1 MSKKYIGQIDN
12 PNFVYPNNN
21 LEQYDIEI
29 VHDINN
35 QSVQGSISGFTATS
49 ATSTGITL
57 TFFYY
62 WTSNGAEPFILDDG
76 NYSFLSV
83 HMMEPSLT
91 YFKPWRTVYN
101 AEGSANTEKSDTVTF
116 TVTPAMMGVNS
127 FTSGNYY
134 FEIRM
139 LGKRATYPL
148 NSTLTLSIAGPTP
161 TPTVTPTLT
170 TTPTSTPGASP
181 TPTVTP
187 SATPNQISTIYKSG
201 ATINVTDTGYIK
213 YDTSTDTDVYQFI
226 NTLGVVTLTACIDC
240 STIFIGVPFADVAN
254 FTIIQCGTGCSG
266 VPTPS
271 PTPTSSPA
279 ASYGYYQMTD
289 CQNYF
294 TRYSQQLPYG
304 SFNSGDR
311 VEGSSG
317 YYYVIQGFT
326 PSYQAETY
334 YVSGTGQYGC
344 P

>member
-21 LEQYDIEI
+21 LDQYDIEI

-181 TPTVTP
+181 TPTPT
-187 SATPNQISTIYKSG
+187 SAANPYTSG
-201 ATINVTDTGYIK
+201 ATINVTDTGYIQ
-213 YDTSTDTDVYQFI
+213 YETPSGNTYQFI
-226 NTLGVVTLTACIDC
+226 DTLGSVTLTDC
-240 STIFIGVPFADVAN
+240 LVCGSIYYGYPFISAT
-254 FTIIQCGTGCSG
+254 FTITSCGTSCSG
-266 VPTPS
+266 IPSPS
-271 PTPTSSPA
+271 PTPTPSPA
-279 ASYGYYQMTD
+279 ASYGYYIMTD

-334 YVSGTGQYGC
+334 YVSATGEFGC